1 MNSISKITVC
11 CVVALCVACVGGCS
25 KKAEKPRPKPAALV
39 VTTNS
44 SQRDVPL
51 LLKAIGTME
60 ASESVT
66 IKTQISGEIT
76 RVAFR
81 EGQEV
86 QKGALLFQLDPRV
99 YLAAVKKA
107 EAALARNRVI
117 MENAR
122 KDYERYS
129 QLVRDGIVTQ
139 EQAEGYRTRA
149 ESAAADMAS
158 DQANLE
164 NARAQLAYC
173 TITAPI
179 SGTLGVLA
187 VDRGNVVKANE
198 TALVTINRIS
208 PLHVSFSIP
217 EKELSGVKQQMA
229 TGTLVVE
236 AEVPGA
242 GKEKGTVSF
251 VDNAVDPA
259 TGTIKL
265 KGNFENRQK
274 RLWPGQFVNLSIVLA
289 VKKDAVVVPSQ
300 ALQTGQKGQF
310 VFVVKADS
318 TAEIRPVVSG
328 SSIDGLTVIEQ
339 GLKTGEQIVIDG
351 QMRVIPGSKVEVVR
365 PEKPVLKPA
374 VPAAPEKSDPP
385 GKSGA

>member
-1 MNSISKITVC
+1 MIFAALL
-11 CVVALCVACVGGCS
+11 VAGCS
-25 KKAEKPRPKPAALV
+25 KKVEKPRPKPAALV
-39 VTTNS
+39 VTDVS

-76 RVAFR
+76 RVSFR

-86 QKGALLFQLDPRV
+86 QKGALLFQLDPRI

-107 EAALARNRVI
+107 EASLARNKVVV
-117 MENAR
+117 ENAR

-129 QLVRDGIVTQ
+129 QLVREGIVTQ
-139 EQAEGYRTRA
+139 EQAEGYRTRS
-149 ESAAADMAS
+149 ESAAADFAA

-208 PLHVSFSIP
+208 PLHVSFTIP
-217 EKELSGVKQQMA
+217 EKELSAVVRQMSA
-229 TGTLVVE
+229 GRLVVE

-242 GKEKGTVSF
+242 NGFREKGMVSF
-251 VDNAVDPA
+251 VDNTVDPT

-265 KGNFENRQK
+265 KGIFDNRQK
-274 RLWPGQFVNLSIVLA
+274 RLWPGQFVNLSILLSM
-289 VKKDAVVVPSQ
+289 KKNAVVVPSQ
-300 ALQTGQKGQF
+300 ALQTGQKGVF
-310 VFVVKADS
+310 VFVVKSDA
-318 TAEIRPVVSG
+318 TAEIRPVVTGPSTE
-328 SSIDGLTVIEQ
+328 GLTVIEQ
-339 GLKTGEQIVIDG
+339 GLKAGEQIVIDG
-351 QMRVIPGSKVEVVR
+351 QMRVVPGAKVEVKMPDKAGVGKASPT
-365 PEKPVLKPA
+365 PEAKK
-374 VPAAPEKSDPP
+374 
-385 GKSGA
+385 

>member
-1 MNSISKITVC
+1 MNFISQITVC
-11 CVVALCVACVGGCS
+11 CVVVLCTACVGGCS
-25 KKAEKPRPKPAALV
+25 KKAEKPRPRPAALV
-39 VTTNS
+39 VTTTS

-66 IKTQISGEIT
+66 IKTQINGEIT

-99 YLAAVKKA
+99 YLASVKKA
-107 EAALARNRVI
+107 EASLARNRAV

-139 EQAEGYRTRA
+139 EQAEGYRTRSD
-149 ESAAADMAS
+149 SAAADMAA

-179 SGTLGVLA
+179 SGTLGALA

-198 TALVTINRIS
+198 TALVTINKIS
-208 PLHVSFSIP
+208 PLHVSFTIP
-217 EKELSGVKQQMA
+217 EKDFPEVMRQLSAGKIS
-229 TGTLVVE
+229 VE
-236 AEVPGA
+236 AEVPGI
-242 GKEKGTVSF
+242 GGVREKGSLSF
-251 VDNAVDPA
+251 VDNTVDSS
-259 TGTIKL
+259 TGTIRL
-265 KGNFENRQK
+265 KGSFENRQK
-274 RLWPGQFVNLSIVLA
+274 RLWPGQFVNLSIILA

-300 ALQTGQKGQF
+300 ALQTGQKGPY
-310 VFVVKADS
+310 VYVVKSDL
-318 TAEIRPVVSG
+318 TAELRPVVTG
-328 SSIDGLTVIEQ
+328 TSIDGVTQIEQ
-339 GLKTGEQIVIDG
+339 GLKAGEQIVIDG
-351 QMRVIPGSKVEVVR
+351 QMRVIPGSKVEVMR
-365 PEKPVLKPA
+365 PDKPA
-374 VPAAPEKSDPP
+374 LKSAVPDKSAPT
-385 GKSGA
+385 GKSGT